1 MAATISVEML
11 EKIAAHMVNDLKV
24 MIMREGGDRVQLDRL
39 VRMVYIQCLFKIF
52 EILRGPADNK
62 LIARQLTATIIYKLT
77 HKYMTEGE
85 ILALVG
91 VEDVSVGVKAAKE
104 SRAKPDSRKFPPKP
118 R

>member
-1 MAATISVEML
+1 MAATISIEML

-52 EILRGPADNK
+52 EILKGPADNK
-62 LIARQLTATIIYKLT
+62 LIARQLTATIVYKLT
-77 HKYMTEGE
+77 NKQMTEGE

-91 VEDVSVGVKAAKE
+91 TGDVTVGAKSGKESAAKPTRSNP
-104 SRAKPDSRKFPPKP
+104 SRR
-118 R
+118 